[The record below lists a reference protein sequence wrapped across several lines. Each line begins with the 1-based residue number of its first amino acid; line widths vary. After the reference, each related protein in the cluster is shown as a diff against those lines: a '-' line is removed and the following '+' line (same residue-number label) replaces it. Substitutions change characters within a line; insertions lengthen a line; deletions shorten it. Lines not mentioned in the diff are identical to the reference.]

1 MATEFVGNEHAIKM
15 LDKLSRQGTIPHA
28 WLFSGPPQ
36 VGKRTLAVRW
46 AKWLNCRDPQPNL
59 TPCETCPSCRHL
71 DPDRP
76 SYANTHPSVLIVDT
90 WMAAYWEAVEKAKE
104 GEVVDTTKLKPK
116 LSIGVD
122 AIRVMREQILLAPL
136 ARWQVFIVDEAE
148 RLTSEATA
156 ALLKALE
163 EPPERTLFVLISAN
177 PWALS
182 ATVRSRCQPL
192 RFGLVP
198 TAVIASALQRRGVP
212 TKEAEQIA
220 RLARGRIGW
229 ALQAGKEQAW
239 REQREQMRTLLRMMA
254 TMTAWDASR
263 FAELCSKG
271 AEEERDEGRG
281 TRDEEEE
288 EKGTAVLSPMA
299 MLRRPLEGR
308 LEGLMLCW
316 RDVLALALNAED
328 LLVNADWRDEMR
340 QWNIPAERAIFTL
353 RRLRQTLRQIRP
365 PSNANP
371 QLALEVLALDMAEQG
386 TRGTG
391 HGTK

>member
-1 MATEFVGNEHAIKM
+1 MATEFIGNEHAVKM
-15 LDKLSRQGTIPHA
+15 LDKISRQGTIPHA

-36 VGKRTLAVRW
+36 VGKRTLAIRW
-46 AKWLNCRDPQPNL
+46 AKWLNCHNPQPNL

-71 DPDRP
+71 HPDRP
-76 SYANTHPSVLIVDT
+76 SYANTHPSVLLVDT

-122 AIRVMREQILLAPL
+122 AIRVLREQVLRTPL
-136 ARWQVFIVDEAE
+136 GRWQVFIVDEAE
-148 RLTSEATA
+148 RLTPEATA
-156 ALLKALE
+156 ALLKTLE
-163 EPPERTLFVLISAN
+163 EPPKGTLFLLISAN

-198 TAVIASALQRRGVP
+198 TRVIASALQRHGS
-212 TKEAEQIA
+212 TAKEAEQIA

-229 ALQAGKEQAW
+229 ALQARKEKAW
-239 REQREQMRTLLRMMA
+239 QEQREQLRTLLRMMV

-263 FAELCSKG
+263 FAELCGKG
-271 AEEERDEGRG
+271 AEEERDEG
-281 TRDEEEE
+281 EEDKE
-288 EKGTAVLSPMA
+288 TAVLSPMA
-299 MLRRPLEGR
+299 ALRRPFEGR

-316 RDVLALALNAED
+316 RDVLALALNAEE
-328 LLVNADWRDEMR
+328 LLVNADWREEMR
-340 QWNIPAERAIFTL
+340 QWGVPAERAIFAL

-371 QLALEVLALDMAEQG
+371 PLALEVLALDMAEQG

>member
-1 MATEFVGNEHAIKM
+1 MATEFVGNEHAVKV
-15 LDKLSRQGTIPHA
+15 LDKISRQGTIPHA

-90 WMAAYWEAVEKAKE
+90 WMAAYWEAVGKAKE

-136 ARWQVFIVDEAE
+136 AQWQVFIVDEAE

-156 ALLKALE
+156 ALLKTLE

-192 RFGLVP
+192 RFGLIP

-229 ALQAGKEQAW
+229 ALQAICEKAW
-239 REQREQMRTLLRMMA
+239 REQREQLRTLLRMTA

-271 AEEERDEGRG
+271 AEEERDEG
-281 TRDEEEE
+281 EEDKE
-288 EKGTAVLSPMA
+288 TVVLSPMA
-299 MLRRPLEGR
+299 ALRRPLEGR

-316 RDVLALALNAED
+316 RDVLALALNAEE
-328 LLVNADWRDEMR
+328 LLVNADWRDEMS

-386 TRGTG
+386 ARGMG